1 MKAAVLKAFG
11 EALVIED
18 VSDPVIGTGEVIVE
32 VAATGVLPYADQV
45 FSGARRYLLDLPA
58 IPGCGAVGR
67 VLETGPDA
75 TRLRPGDWVLCNPTV
90 RSRDGGLTP
99 DITLQG
105 WSARGPGGLLL
116 QRRFRDGPFAE
127 RMRVPTENAI
137 PIGDI
142 RAEDAPAWCALTT
155 LLVSGATGNAAWLG
169 SPGPEV
175 TMADR
180 GSRV

>member
-11 EALVIED
+11 EALSIED
-18 VSDPVIGTGEVIVE
+18 VPDPVIGTGEVVVE
-32 VAATGVLPYADQV
+32 VAATGVLPYAEQV
-45 FSGARRYLLDLPA
+45 FSGARRYLLDLPV

-75 TRLRPGDWVLCNPTV
+75 TRLRPGDWVLCDPTV

-116 QRRFRDGPFAE
+116 QRWFRDGPFAE

-142 RAEDAPAWCALTT
+142 RAEAPPTRGRTHA
-155 LLVSGATGNAAWLG
+155 
-169 SPGPEV
+169 
-175 TMADR
+175 MASAHKR
-180 GSRV
+180 KPTARSSR